1 LSKETNMIL
10 QLGCYVLVSHIAIS
24 PSWCFLAILGT
35 MHEFEVAFVVSLVD
49 TAADRIQ
56 MLRHDN

>member
-1 LSKETNMIL
+1 MIL